1 MRGSTENPNV
11 TAFMRTLWD
20 RWKAVGRRLGD
31 LQARLL
37 LFLFYFLVLAP
48 FAILLR
54 IFSDPLGLKRT
65 TPLGW
70 RLKVPSRGDLFVVSR
85 RQF

>member
-1 MRGSTENPNV
+1 MMRLLKI
-11 TAFMRTLWD
+11 LWEY
-20 RWKAVGRRLGD
+20 WKAFGRRVGD

-48 FAILLR
+48 FALVVR
-54 IFSDPLGLKRT
+54 TFSDPLGLKRT
-65 TPLGW
+65 SPPDW
-70 RLKVPSRGDLFVVSR
+70 RPRRPELVDPVVSAK